1 MAIRRT
7 SHAVFDTR
15 YHIVWAPKYRK
26 WALRGDVCKT
36 AEEVF
41 REVMTS
47 MDIELM
53 EMELAK
59 EHVHLFVSIP
69 PKYSIGE
76 VVRKLKSITAKEVF
90 ARHPKVKKEL
100 WGGEFWNDGYFLRA

>member
-1 MAIRRT
+1 M
-7 SHAVFDTR
+7 
-15 YHIVWAPKYRK
+15 
-26 WALRGDVCKT
+26 RGDVCKT

-47 MDIELM
+47 IDIKLM
-53 EMELAK
+53 EMKLAK

-76 VVRKLKSITAKEVF
+76 VVRKLCQRQRGVF
-90 ARHPKVKKEL
+90 ERHPEVKNNEAEARGNL
-100 WGGEFWNDGYFLRA
+100 LPEFRKFIFPAYP

>member
-1 MAIRRT
+1 
-7 SHAVFDTR
+7 
-15 YHIVWAPKYRK
+15 
-26 WALRGDVCKT
+26 
-36 AEEVF
+36 
-41 REVMTS
+41 MTS

-53 EMELAK
+53 KMELAK

-90 ARHPKVKKEL
+90 ARHPEVKKEL
-100 WGGEFWNDGYFLRA
+100 WGGEFWNDGYFVRTVGDNGNKRRCAKIYSVS